1 VVPVRDEDLPVI
13 LPRDVT
19 ITGKGESVLREN
31 QAFLSTTCPRCSGPA
46 RRETD
51 TMDTFVD
58 SSWYFYRYTD
68 PHCRE
73 LPFRPEIARQW
84 FPIDIYIGGVEHA
97 ILHLIYS
104 RFWTKV
110 MRDLGLVEVDEPVEN
125 QLSQGM
131 VIKDGAAMSKS
142 KGNIVEPEEVA
153 GKYGADALRLYVLFE
168 APPEKEIDW
177 TDARLEGP
185 ARFVQRVWRFVQ
197 NELDAVSTAS
207 PIDGREEWNEAETA
221 LRRKCHQTILRVTR
235 DIEDRFHLNTAIAAI
250 MELVNELYKA
260 MEPRPQRPESW
271 KAIRE
276 ATEALLLLL
285 SPFAPHLAEELWE
298 SLGHDKPIGER
309 SWPRHDPGIAAEDR
323 LTLVVQVNGKLRG
336 RVSIAADEDDETVKK
351 LALEDE
357 NVKRF
362 LEGKQIVRVVVV
374 PKRLV
379 NVVVSG

>member
-1 VVPVRDEDLPVI
+1 
-13 LPRDVT
+13 
-19 ITGKGESVLREN
+19 
-31 QAFLSTTCPRCSGPA
+31 
-46 RRETD
+46 
-51 TMDTFVD
+51 MDTFVD

-68 PHCRE
+68 PHCSE
-73 LPFRPEIARQW
+73 MPFVPKIANEW

-104 RFWTKV
+104 RFWTRV
-110 MRDLGLVEVDEPVEN
+110 MRDLGLVKVSEPVEN

-131 VIKDGAAMSKS
+131 VIKDGSAMSKS

-153 GKYGADALRLYVLFE
+153 AKHGVDALRLYVLFE

-185 ARFVQRVWRFVQ
+185 SRFVQRVWRFVQ
-197 NELDAVSTAS
+197 NELDAISSAS
-207 PIDGREEWNEAETA
+207 SVEGDEQWNEAETA
-221 LRRKCHQTILRVTR
+221 LRRKTHQTILKVTR
-235 DIEDRFHLNTAIAAI
+235 DIEDRFHLNTPIAAV
-250 MELVNELYKA
+250 MELVNELYKTI
-260 MEPRPQRPESW
+260 EPRPTRPETW

-276 ATEALLLLL
+276 ATETVLLLL

-298 SLGHDKPIGER
+298 SLGHEKPIHPTRG
-309 SWPRHDPGIAAEDR
+309 WPAYDPSIAAEDR

-336 RVSIAADEDDETVKK
+336 RLSIGTDEDDETIKK
-351 LALEDE
+351 RALDDE

-362 LEGKQIVRVVVV
+362 LEGKDIVRVVVV

-379 NVVVSG
+379 NVVVSE